1 MYYDEEEK
9 PQLTLYIAGYE
20 GDALFNMGIWIN
32 GKKDV
37 IVQDGYILL
46 RAKDAALYDY
56 LTELVARH
64 DGVVTLN
71 NGWNYT
77 PQDDMRDTVRSA
89 ILGEGEKESCYSVE
103 FHYAIQDSDAKQ
115 WAVEK
120 YTDFYDGWTENYLK
134 ANMAAVCASYTV
146 EYDGTKT
153 PLPSGKIER
162 VFLLFINKETGKWE
176 IWESA
181 ETPLGER
188 DTVKTVAA
196 DYVEKLSR
204 VIYLYEDIDLS
215 ESTVLTYDDSPE
227 MQYVVEK
234 SEELKAR
241 RVAEGHFRTDWGSM
255 YSTDVMEF
263 SEDSAIV
270 LVWEDIGFRYEGE
283 EFSSGMGNEYTV
295 TLKKLDGEWL
305 VSSVEGGDTFSLKE
319 METYQYRKAMPELY
333 AQAGVEAFSFRDTLS
348 VQVTNV
354 IKTETRVLPAEDN
367 FEYEV
372 YTVLPG
378 AEIEVL
384 HAAAEDTV
392 ELGPLGIWKVYS
404 KDGTLQYLE
413 SGMPNIPITENT
425 NGIGAESVCILVFE
439 MYTGAG

>member
-1 MYYDEEEK
+1 MKKKKLSPLWLIPAVVIVALILWCIRFPLTMFMGLDKDAEIASAGIGIYHADAKSEIPFSTNDSQQLAEIVEQLQKVRCRFFGWSNRMYYDEEDK
-9 PQLTLYIAGYE
+9 PQLVLHITGYE
-20 GDALFNMGIWIN
+20 GDTPFNMGIWVN

-46 RAKDAALYDY
+46 RAKDGALYDY
-56 LTELVARH
+56 LT
-64 DGVVTLN
+64 TL
-71 NGWNYT
+71 
-77 PQDDMRDTVRSA
+77 
-89 ILGEGEKESCYSVE
+89 
-103 FHYAIQDSDAKQ
+103 
-115 WAVEK
+115 VEK
-120 YTDFYDGWTENYLK
+120 GSE
-134 ANMAAVCASYTV
+134 
-146 EYDGTKT
+146 E
-153 PLPSGKIER
+153 
-162 VFLLFINKETGKWE
+162 
-176 IWESA
+176 
-181 ETPLGER
+181 
-188 DTVKTVAA
+188 TVAKEVA
-196 DYVEKLSR
+196 ANYVEKLSR
-204 VIYLYEDIDLS
+204 VIYLYEDIDLA
-215 ESTVLTYDDSPE
+215 ENTVLAYGDAPE

-255 YSTDVMEF
+255 YSADVMEF
-263 SEDSAIV
+263 SEDSATV

-283 EFSSGMGNEYTV
+283 EFSSSMGNEYTV
-295 TLKKLDGEWL
+295 TLKKLNGEWL
-305 VSSVEGGDTFSLKE
+305 VSSVEGGDTYSLKE

-348 VQVTNV
+348 VRVTNV
-354 IKTETRVLPAEDN
+354 LKTETRVLPAEDN

-384 HAAAEDTV
+384 HAAVEDTV

-413 SGMPNIPITENT
+413 SGMPNIPITENI

-439 MYTGAG
+439 LYTGEG

>member
-1 MYYDEEEK
+1 
-9 PQLTLYIAGYE
+9 
-20 GDALFNMGIWIN
+20 
-32 GKKDV
+32 
-37 IVQDGYILL
+37 
-46 RAKDAALYDY
+46 
-56 LTELVARH
+56 
-64 DGVVTLN
+64 
-71 NGWNYT
+71 
-77 PQDDMRDTVRSA
+77 
-89 ILGEGEKESCYSVE
+89 
-103 FHYAIQDSDAKQ
+103 
-115 WAVEK
+115 
-120 YTDFYDGWTENYLK
+120 
-134 ANMAAVCASYTV
+134 V

-181 ETPLGER
+181 EMPLGER

-204 VIYLYEDIDLS
+204 VIYLYEDIDLA
-215 ESTVLTYDDSPE
+215 ENTVLAYDDSPE

-263 SEDSAIV
+263 SEDSATV

-295 TLKKLDGEWL
+295 TLKKLNGEWL
-305 VSSVEGGDTFSLKE
+305 VSSVEGGDTYSLKE

-333 AQAGVEAFSFRDTLS
+333 AQAGVEAFSFHDTLS

-367 FEYEV
+367 FEYTV

-384 HAAAEDTV
+384 HAAVEDTV

-413 SGMPNIPITENT
+413 SGMPNIPITENI

-439 MYTGAG
+439 LYTGEG

>member
-1 MYYDEEEK
+1 MKKKKLSPLWLIPAVVIVAMVLWCIHFPLTMFMGLDKDAEFVVATVTALDREESYPDFNTNDPQQLAQIVGELRSTRCRFFGWSNRMYYDEEEK

-46 RAKDAALYDY
+46 RAKDGALYDY
-56 LTELVARH
+56 LT
-64 DGVVTLN
+64 TL
-71 NGWNYT
+71 
-77 PQDDMRDTVRSA
+77 
-89 ILGEGEKESCYSVE
+89 
-103 FHYAIQDSDAKQ
+103 
-115 WAVEK
+115 VEK
-120 YTDFYDGWTENYLK
+120 GSEE
-134 ANMAAVCASYTV
+134 AVA
-146 EYDGTKT
+146 
-153 PLPSGKIER
+153 
-162 VFLLFINKETGKWE
+162 KE
-176 IWESA
+176 
-181 ETPLGER
+181 
-188 DTVKTVAA
+188 VAA
-196 DYVEKLSR
+196 NYVEKLSR

-234 SEELKAR
+234 SEELKVR

-295 TLKKLDGEWL
+295 TLKKINGEWL
-305 VSSVEGGDTFSLKE
+305 VSSVEGGDTYSLKE

-413 SGMPNIPITENT
+413 SGMPNIPITENI

-439 MYTGAG
+439 LYTGEG

>member
-1 MYYDEEEK
+1 MKEKKKLSPLWLIPAVVIVALILWCIRFPLTMFMGLDKDAEFVVATVTALDREESYPDFNTNDPQQLAQIVGELRSTRCRFFGWSNRMYYDEEEK

-20 GDALFNMGIWIN
+20 GDTLFNMGIWIN

-37 IVQDGYILL
+37 IVQNGYILL
-46 RAKDAALYDY
+46 RAKDGALYDY
-56 LTELVARH
+56 LT
-64 DGVVTLN
+64 TL
-71 NGWNYT
+71 
-77 PQDDMRDTVRSA
+77 
-89 ILGEGEKESCYSVE
+89 
-103 FHYAIQDSDAKQ
+103 
-115 WAVEK
+115 VEK
-120 YTDFYDGWTENYLK
+120 GSEE
-134 ANMAAVCASYTV
+134 TV
-146 EYDGTKT
+146 A
-153 PLPSGKIER
+153 
-162 VFLLFINKETGKWE
+162 KE
-176 IWESA
+176 
-181 ETPLGER
+181 
-188 DTVKTVAA
+188 VAA

-204 VIYLYEDIDLS
+204 VIYLFEDIDLA
-215 ESTVLTYDDSPE
+215 ESTVLAYDDSPE

-263 SEDSAIV
+263 SEDSATV

-295 TLKKLDGEWL
+295 TLKKLNGEWL
-305 VSSVEGGDTFSLKE
+305 VSSVEGGDTYSLKE

-348 VQVTNV
+348 VQITNV

-378 AEIEVL
+378 AEIAVL
-384 HAAAEDTV
+384 HAAVEDTVV

-439 MYTGAG
+439 LYTGEG